1 MTQQPSLFS
10 FGVESSL
17 HPIKDEETPAEIREL
32 YEQTKREAQAQSSLS
47 ANRNGTVRTTRGAPV
62 ASGETSGGR
71 AIRSASVE
79 SVRELPPSSTDHRRP
94 EGMDVDI
101 PEEVEEVEEDF
112 VQRTLKNAARARRE
126 GRTQATQSAGVTA
139 SGRVPTS
146 RARSPSEVPEEL
158 EDYPVKRPRRDSPIK
173 SVNGNKTAATQGPTK
188 DEAFLEAISQSVKAK
203 KALDE
208 LDQEFNQLRIP
219 KRTAPGKPDGSMV
232 TRANE
237 WEHPDYYRI
246 LQDFDGDDM
255 RGNFIQIVKKDMF
268 RKDGGSRVGDRAAPV
283 AEDGR
288 PNFKKFKKASLDVQR
303 LCGWS

>member
-1 MTQQPSLFS
+1 MTQQPSLFP
-10 FGVESSL
+10 FGVESRL
-17 HPIKDEETPAEIREL
+17 HPVKNEETPADIREL

-47 ANRNGTVRTTRGAPV
+47 TMRNGTTHTRSTRV
-62 ASGETSGGR
+62 VSGETSGGR
-71 AIRSASVE
+71 ATRSASVE
-79 SVRELPPSSTDHRRP
+79 SVIEAPSANALQLP

-101 PEEVEEVEEDF
+101 PEEIEEVEEDF
-112 VQRTLKNAARARRE
+112 VQRTLKNAAKARRE
-126 GRTQATQSAGVTA
+126 GKTQATQSAGIAA
-139 SGRVPTS
+139 SGRADVG

-158 EDYPVKRPRRDSPIK
+158 EDYPTKRPRRDSPVRPTRDGK
-173 SVNGNKTAATQGPTK
+173 NMAGSEGPTK

-219 KRTAPGKPDGSMV
+219 KRTAPGRPDGSTV

-268 RKDGGSRVGDRAAPV
+268 RKDGGTKVADRTAAV
-283 AEDGR
+283 ADDGR
-288 PNFKKFKKASLDVQR
+288 PNFKKFKKASSGKI